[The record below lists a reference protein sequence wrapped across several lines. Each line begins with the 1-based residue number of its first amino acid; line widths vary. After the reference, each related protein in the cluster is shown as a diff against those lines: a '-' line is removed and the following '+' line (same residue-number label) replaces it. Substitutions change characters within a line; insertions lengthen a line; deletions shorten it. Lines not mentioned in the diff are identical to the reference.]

1 MSYLKSAPSNLSNYK
16 ISRFRT
22 KNALLR
28 YFLTISWKNYCHIW
42 NEHLRICLISKFCK
56 ETKMP
61 KFGTKNAIFCYFWL
75 KMHYLSI
82 FRKTFKKNH
91 CPIWNQHPQ
100 ICLLQNFHEKTKIP
114 NFEIKNAWFI
124 YFWTGIWTQYCHI
137 WNQHPRF
144 CLTAEFRGKTKRPKF
159 GTKNA
164 LF

>member
-1 MSYLKSAPSNLSNYK
+1 MTYFGIFDQKSIIWVFLRKNFKNAIVIFEISTPKFASFRNFKNKQKCLNFAPKMPYWVFLTKNTVFRYLWIRIKKKLLSYLKSAPSNLSNYK

-82 FRKTFKKNH
+82 FG
-91 CPIWNQHPQ
+91 Q
-100 ICLLQNFHEKTKIP
+100 
-114 NFEIKNAWFI
+114 
-124 YFWTGIWTQYCHI
+124 
-137 WNQHPRF
+137 
-144 CLTAEFRGKTKRPKF
+144 EF
-159 GTKNA
+159 
-164 LF
+164 